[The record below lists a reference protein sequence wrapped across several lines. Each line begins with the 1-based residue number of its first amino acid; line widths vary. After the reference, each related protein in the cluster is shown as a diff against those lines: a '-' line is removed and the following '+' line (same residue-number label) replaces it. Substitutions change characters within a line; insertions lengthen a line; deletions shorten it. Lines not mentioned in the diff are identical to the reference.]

1 MMWKKNIIIHKKA
14 LNRRVQCLFFAVNFQ
29 NPYLFYQK
37 IWKGAGI
44 KPG

>member
-1 MMWKKNIIIHKKA
+1 MCKRGIELKSS
-14 LNRRVQCLFFAVNFQ
+14 VSLFFAVNFQ